1 MQFQAR
7 YWDKISPEAKDL
19 VVKMLNRD
27 PRLRFSAREALNHTW
42 FQSDAEKAANQLP
55 VLENIA
61 NLEQEMRVDPRQLNN
76 ADVNML
82 TCTPVL
88 AGRVLGGHVPQSPFL
103 LSNQNRNDATPIMPR
118 MQVRQNGDSAQ
129 MNMMNGIVFN
139 RPMFGVN
146 PAAAGGQ
153 PGAPPGK
160 PNNPYEVAPVPQ
172 FKKAGPA
179 P

>member
-1 MQFQAR
+1 
-7 YWDKISPEAKDL
+7 
-19 VVKMLNRD
+19 
-27 PRLRFSAREALNHTW
+27 
-42 FQSDAEKAANQLP
+42 

-61 NLEQEMRVDPRQLNN
+61 NLDQEMKVDPKQLNN

-103 LSNQNRNDATPIMPR
+103 VSNQNRNDATPIMAR
-118 MQVRQNGDSAQ
+118 VQVRQNGDSAQ

-139 RPMFGVN
+139 KPMFGVN
-146 PAAAGGQ
+146 PAGQ
-153 PGAPPGK
+153 PGK

-179 P
+179 AQNVTNVRKNLLGASVQKPPEEQQSPKFNVSGKEPPAFNKAAAEDFDSDREEKYFNI